1 MNPLVAA
8 KRALGIGLALLSWQ
22 ALAWSRVVPADY
34 FPGLPAIAAAEW
46 SSLRSGGFLANFGTT
61 TVRAV
66 GGLAIAILIGLCLAI
81 VTGRYRLVRRMLGPF
96 VDMLRVLPPPAI
108 VPISIFVLG
117 IGNQLFM
124 FIIAFAS
131 LWPIY
136 INAANALAVAEP
148 VQMMTARCFGYSDW
162 EILVRV
168 RLPAALPEIMTG
180 IRIGTGVAL
189 LATIAA
195 EMLAGQSGLGFLLYD
210 AAFSLRTPEMFAI
223 MATIGALGLLLN
235 ALVRQAS
242 RIVAGWHIAM
252 TALASPA

>member
-1 MNPLVAA
+1 MNLLAVA
-8 KRALGIGLALLSWQ
+8 KRALGIGLALLCWQ
-22 ALAWSRVVPADY
+22 ATAWSGAIPADY
-34 FPGLPAIAAAEW
+34 FPGLPAIGTAGW
-46 SSLRSGGFLANFGTT
+46 GLLHSTGFLANFGTT
-61 TVRAV
+61 AVRAAA
-66 GGLAIAILIGLCLAI
+66 GLAIAILVGLAA
-81 VTGRYRLVRRMLGPF
+81 
-96 VDMLRVLPPPAI
+96 AI

-117 IGNQLFM
+117 IGTQLFM
-124 FIIAFAS
+124 FIIAFAA

-136 INAANALAVAEP
+136 INAANALAAAEP
-148 VQMMTARCFGYSDW
+148 VQMMTARCFGYFDW

-223 MATIGALGLLLN
+223 MATTSALGLLFN
-235 ALVRQAS
+235 TVVQQAS
-242 RIVAGWHIAM
+242 RLVVGWHMAM
-252 TALASPA
+252 TALAEPA